1 MKLFL
6 DSSKVDEIKRWEP
19 VIEGLTT
26 NPSILFKDGGNIDD
40 LFRVFPGKPIS
51 VEATGDFE
59 TDARKYSGK
68 YPNAVVKIPLLR
80 PEGGDNLSLI
90 SRLSSEGIKIN
101 CTALFSLGQVILA
114 TKAGSRYVSLF
125 GGRID
130 DEGGEWTAVAED
142 CMQFL
147 NDEYNREV
155 ELIVG
160 SIRTVGMV
168 KDCLRCGVNIVTIP
182 PDVLKKMIESKFS
195 RFTVCQFEE
204 DAKKLK

>member
-1 MKLFL
+1 MKVFL
-6 DSSKVDEIKRWEP
+6 DSSKVSEIERWKP
-19 VIEGLTT
+19 VIDGLTT
-26 NPSILFKDGGNIDD
+26 NPSILLKDGGNIDD

-59 TDARKYSGK
+59 TDAREYSRKYT
-68 YPNAVVKIPLLR
+68 NAVVKIPLLR

-90 SRLSSEGIKIN
+90 SKLAGDGISIN

-114 TKAGSRYVSLF
+114 TKAGSKYVSLF
-125 GGRID
+125 GGRVD
-130 DEGGEWTAVAED
+130 DEGGEWTAVAAD

-147 NDEYNREV
+147 QGQET
-155 ELIVG
+155 ELIIG

-168 KDCLRCGVNIVTIP
+168 KDCVRCGVDIVTIP

-195 RFTVCQFEE
+195 RFTVQQFEE